1 MAKKKRA
8 ITSEAPEPGLD
19 ISSLIDVSFLLLIY
33 FLVTSTLEPRESD
46 LSMELPTDSGQASG
60 IQIEPLKVRLTLA
73 GEISIADQ
81 IMPDDQAMESELD
94 RYKQLT
100 DATGNKPMVIVTADD
115 EAKQQR
121 FIDLMNGL
129 AKVGITTVTLS
140 GFDAGANK

>member
-1 MAKKKRA
+1 MAKKKRY
-8 ITSEAPEPGLD
+8 EPEQVEEPALD

-46 LSMELPTDSGQASG
+46 LSMEMPTDSGKASS
-60 IQIEPLKVRLTLA
+60 IQIDPLKIRLTAA
-73 GEISIADQ
+73 GQISIADQ
-81 IMPDDQAMESELD
+81 IMADDAQVEAELD

-100 DATGNKPMVIVTADD
+100 DATNKKPLVIVTSDD

-129 AKVGITTVTLS
+129 AKVGITTITLS
-140 GFDAGANK
+140 GFEKGK

>member
-1 MAKKKRA
+1 MAKKKRY
-8 ITSEAPEPGLD
+8 EPEQVEDPALD

-46 LSMELPTDSGQASG
+46 LSMEMPTDSGRASS
-60 IQIEPLKVRLTLA
+60 IQIDPLKIRLTAA
-73 GEISIADQ
+73 GQISIADQ
-81 IMPDDQAMESELD
+81 IMADDAQVEAEMD

-100 DATGNKPMVIVTADD
+100 DATNKKPLVIVTSDD

-129 AKVGITTVTLS
+129 AKVGITTITLS
-140 GFDAGANK
+140 GFEKGK

>member
-1 MAKKKRA
+1 MAKKKRY
-8 ITSEAPEPGLD
+8 EPEQVEDPALD

-46 LSMELPTDSGQASG
+46 LSMEMPTDSGRASS
-60 IQIEPLKVRLTLA
+60 IQIDPLKIRLTAA
-73 GEISIADQ
+73 GQISIADQ
-81 IMPDDQAMESELD
+81 IMADDAQVEAELD

-100 DATGNKPMVIVTADD
+100 DATNKKPLVIVTSDD

-129 AKVGITTVTLS
+129 AKVGITTITLS
-140 GFDAGANK
+140 GFEKGK

>member
-1 MAKKKRA
+1 MAKKKRFE
-8 ITSEAPEPGLD
+8 SEQVEDPALD

-46 LSMELPTDSGQASG
+46 LSMEMPTDSGKASS
-60 IQIEPLKVRLTLA
+60 IQIDPLKIRLTA
-73 GEISIADQ
+73 TGQISIADQ
-81 IMPDDQAMESELD
+81 IMADDAQMESELD

-100 DATGNKPMVIVTADD
+100 DATNKKPLVIVISDD

-129 AKVGITTVTLS
+129 AKVGITTITLS
-140 GFDAGANK
+140 GFEKGK

>member
-1 MAKKKRA
+1 MARKKRL
-8 ITSEAPEPGLD
+8 EAEPMEDPGMD

-46 LSMELPTDSGQASG
+46 LSMEMPTDSGKASS
-60 IQIEPLKVRLTLA
+60 IQIDPLKIRLTA
-73 GEISIADQ
+73 TGQISIADQ
-81 IMPDDQAMESELD
+81 IMADDAQMESELD

-100 DATGNKPMVIVTADD
+100 DATNKKPLVIVTSDD

-129 AKVGITTVTLS
+129 AKVGITTITLS
-140 GFDAGANK
+140 GFEKGK

>member
-1 MAKKKRA
+1 MAKKKRY
-8 ITSEAPEPGLD
+8 EPEQVEDPALD

-46 LSMELPTDSGQASG
+46 LSMEMPTDSGKASS
-60 IQIEPLKVRLTLA
+60 IQIDPLKIRLTAA
-73 GEISIADQ
+73 GQISIADQ
-81 IMPDDQAMESELD
+81 IMADDAQVEAELD

-100 DATGNKPMVIVTADD
+100 DATNKKPLVIVTSDD

-129 AKVGITTVTLS
+129 AKVGITTITLS
-140 GFDAGANK
+140 GFEKGK

>member
-1 MAKKKRA
+1 MAKKKRF
-8 ITSEAPEPGLD
+8 EAEPMEDPGMD

-46 LSMELPTDSGQASG
+46 LSMEMPTDSGKASS
-60 IQIEPLKVRLTLA
+60 IQIDPLKIRLTA
-73 GEISIADQ
+73 TGQISIADQ
-81 IMPDDQAMESELD
+81 IMADDAQMESELD

-100 DATGNKPMVIVTADD
+100 DATNKKPLVIVTSDD

-129 AKVGITTVTLS
+129 AKVGITTITLS
-140 GFDAGANK
+140 GFEKGK

>member
-1 MAKKKRA
+1 MAKKKRY
-8 ITSEAPEPGLD
+8 EPEQVEDPTLD

-46 LSMELPTDSGQASG
+46 LSMEMPTDSGRASS
-60 IQIEPLKVRLTLA
+60 IQIDPLKIRLTAA
-73 GEISIADQ
+73 GQISIADQ
-81 IMPDDQAMESELD
+81 VMADDAQMEAELD

-100 DATGNKPMVIVTADD
+100 DATNKKPLVIVSSDD

-129 AKVGITTVTLS
+129 AKVGITTITLS
-140 GFDAGANK
+140 GFEKGK